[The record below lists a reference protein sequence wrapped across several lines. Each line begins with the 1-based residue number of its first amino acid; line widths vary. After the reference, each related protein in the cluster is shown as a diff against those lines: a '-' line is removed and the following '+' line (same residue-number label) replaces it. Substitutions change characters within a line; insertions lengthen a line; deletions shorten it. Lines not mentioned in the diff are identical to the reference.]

1 MEDYKMSDLYDLVK
15 SACEELQEWIDENPG
30 DDEPHD
36 RIFEIADS
44 HVPVYNSDIIQCA
57 ADNISLAVDEPEL
70 GPAFD
75 GSPTPINI
83 IAANIFEYIE
93 AELWE
98 YYNDH
103 KDDGLDSEEEE
114 IEVDEV

>member
-1 MEDYKMSDLYDLVK
+1 MSDLYDLVK
-15 SACEELQEWIDENPG
+15 SACDELQEWIDENPG

-57 ADNISLAVDEPEL
+57 SDNINLALDEPEL

-75 GSPTPINI
+75 GSPTPITINI
-83 IAANIFEYIE
+83 IAANIFEHIE

-98 YYNDH
+98 YYNEH
-103 KDDGLDSEEEE
+103 KDDYLDAVEIEEE
-114 IEVDEV
+114 V